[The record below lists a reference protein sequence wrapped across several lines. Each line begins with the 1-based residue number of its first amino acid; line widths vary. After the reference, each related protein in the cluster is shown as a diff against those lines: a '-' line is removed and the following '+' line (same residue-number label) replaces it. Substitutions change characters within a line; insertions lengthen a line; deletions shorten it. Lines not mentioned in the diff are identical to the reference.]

1 MHRKEVI
8 VMYPDNNSSVIPLF
22 PNDSNV
28 SVSPCHDCPLSSK
41 CNPLRVEYMV
51 RKLKDAIAYLNAW
64 NNGTYIV
71 TVDTN
76 DFDVIRHCYDL
87 RSVIAGLN
95 VILHEA
101 LGIPLGDLPDE
112 WENQY
117 PVVLPDDTRTK
128 RQKGRD

>member
-8 VMYPDNNSSVIPLF
+8 VMYPDNNSSVTPLF

-64 NNGTYIV
+64 NDGTYIV
-71 TVDTN
+71 TVDSD
-76 DFDVIRHCYDL
+76 DFDVLRHRYDL
-87 RSVIAGLN
+87 RAVVAGLY
-95 VILHEA
+95 VILCEA
-101 LGIPLGDLPDE
+101 LDRPLGDLPC

-117 PVVLPDDTRTK
+117 PVVLPDDTQAK
-128 RQKGRD
+128 GQKGCD

>member
-1 MHRKEVI
+1 
-8 VMYPDNNSSVIPLF
+8 MYPDNNSSVTPLF

-28 SVSPCHDCPLSSK
+28 SVSPCHACPFTST
-41 CNPLRVEYMV
+41 CNPLHVKNME
-51 RKLKDAIAYLNAW
+51 RKLKDAIEYLNKW
-64 NNGTYIV
+64 NDGTYIV

-101 LGIPLGDLPDE
+101 LGLPLDDLPR
-112 WENQY
+112 WEDQY
-117 PVVLPDDTRTK
+117 PVVLPGDTPNE
-128 RQKGRD
+128 RQKGCD